1 MSLRRALFLAVC
13 AVPIAAIAAQAQ
25 FQPAPQ
31 QQAPQQQQQVPP
43 CVQEFIKLRNDTE
56 KKAGAI
62 RAASARKAPAQEAC
76 KLFVVYSAAEAKML
90 KYAVENQTWCGI
102 PAQIVEGIKKGH
114 TQTDAIRVKVCQA
127 AAQPARP
134 TGPSLSDALNAP
146 VADSSNIKTGRG
158 TFDTLTGS
166 PLGPK

>member
-13 AVPIAAIAAQAQ
+13 TVPIATIAAKAQ
-25 FQPAPQ
+25 FQPPQ

-43 CVQEFIKLRNDTE
+43 CVQEFIKLRDDTE
-56 KKAGAI
+56 KKANAI
-62 RAASARKAPAQEAC
+62 RAASSRKAPPQEAC
-76 KLFVVYSAAEAKML
+76 KLFVVYSAAETKML

-102 PAQIVEGIKKGH
+102 PAQIVDNIKKSH
-114 TQTDAIRVKVCQA
+114 TQTDAIRVRVCQA
-127 AAQPARP
+127 AAQPRP

-146 VADSSNIKTGRG
+146 ITDANNIKTGRG
-158 TFDTLTGS
+158 TFDTLTGT